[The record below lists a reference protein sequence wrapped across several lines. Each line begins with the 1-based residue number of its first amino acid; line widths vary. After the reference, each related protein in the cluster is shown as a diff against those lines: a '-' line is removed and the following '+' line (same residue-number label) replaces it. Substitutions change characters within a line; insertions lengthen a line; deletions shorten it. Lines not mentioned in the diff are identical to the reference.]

1 MCPKSSI
8 GFDKAYFQALDV
20 IRKGQF
26 NMNSFMPWDS
36 IMNNLDQIEINT
48 SKSIGKIFKTKNT
61 DNLSDRKH
69 HLHLTFPMM
78 AGV

>member
-1 MCPKSSI
+1 
-8 GFDKAYFQALDV
+8 
-20 IRKGQF
+20 
-26 NMNSFMPWDS
+26 MNSFMPWDS
-36 IMNNLDQIEINT
+36 IMNNLDQTEINT
-48 SKSIGKIFKTKNT
+48 SKSIGKIFKTKNM